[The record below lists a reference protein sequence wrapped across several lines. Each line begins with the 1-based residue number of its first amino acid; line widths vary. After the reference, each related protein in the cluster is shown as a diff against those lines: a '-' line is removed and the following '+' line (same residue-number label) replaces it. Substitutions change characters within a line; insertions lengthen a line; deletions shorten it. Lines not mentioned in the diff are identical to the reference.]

1 MSGLLQTRRAILAG
15 LAGLP
20 ALLLAG
26 CERRERPAH
35 GAIVGSSPSGVPF
48 SFIDPWTNE
57 LAGSMIDTVRAVA
70 ESAAMPVELRVIPF
84 AALLPSLLAQKID
97 IIAAAMLRTAERER
111 VVAFSDPVF
120 AYSGGLV
127 VSESNR
133 SGYANLTSLR
143 GLRVGAQIGTRFVD
157 QVKAAGIE
165 QIRTYENLTDMV
177 RDLRHRRI
185 DAAYGDEPILAYQL
199 RVGGKRGVRLVPEF
213 VAPAQEELCFILRKN
228 DPLLPGINQA
238 IGRLKHS
245 RIPSIVQHWGLA

>member
-1 MSGLLQTRRAILAG
+1 MPDSLRTRRALLAG
-15 LAGLP
+15 LVGLP
-20 ALLLAG
+20 ALLLTG
-26 CERRERPAH
+26 CESRERLANV
-35 GAIVGSSPSGVPF
+35 AIVGSSPSGVPF

-70 ESAAMPVELRVIPF
+70 ESAAMPVELRVLPF
-84 AALLPSLLAQKID
+84 PALLPSLLARKID
-97 IIAAAMLRTAERER
+97 IIAAAMLRTVERER

-127 VSESNR
+127 VAESNQAR
-133 SGYANLTSLR
+133 YANLESLR

-157 QVKAAGIE
+157 QVNAAGIE
-165 QIRTYENLTDMV
+165 QVRTYENLTDMV

-185 DAAYGDEPILAYQL
+185 DAVYGDEPILAYQL
-199 RVGGKRGVRLVPEF
+199 KVGGKRGVRLVPDF
-213 VAPAQEELCFILRKN
+213 VAPAREELCFILRKS
-228 DPLLPGINQA
+228 DPLLPRINQA